1 MTDYLYN
8 LSLQVP
14 DLVILLGCAVAF
26 GTTGVLIAVLSYRL
40 WWSRV
45 PEAEGSARDMGDGVH
60 NSILALI
67 AFLLALITTSEL
79 TSFGNADRQI
89 TLEGLEIRRVDRDLA
104 NIGQEGERGR
114 VLLRAYVDSVAN
126 DEWPR
131 LARRPQSLSP
141 ATEQNLTEL
150 WLEMRRLQPRL
161 KEINS
166 NLALDLADYMHKIE
180 EARLSRLSASVN
192 GIPDVVWLMIGMF
205 FLSACVLAG
214 RHRLSRYALQVV
226 FIQMSALGIIL
237 ALNIII
243 DNPFGGDT
251 SMSPARIV
259 NSLKPLGDS

>member
-1 MTDYLYN
+1 MIDYFYN

-14 DLVILLGCAVAF
+14 DLVILLACALAFGALGVAVAE
-26 GTTGVLIAVLSYRL
+26 VAHWV

-45 PEAEGSARDMGDGVH
+45 QQSEDAAHDVGDGVH

-79 TSFGNADRQI
+79 SSFANADRQI
-89 TLEGLEIRRVDRDLA
+89 TLEALEIKRVDRDLA
-104 NIGQEGERGR
+104 NLGAEGAHGR
-114 VLLRAYVDSVAN
+114 ELLRAYVDSVAA

-141 ATEQNLTEL
+141 VTERDFNAL

-166 NLALDLADYMHKIE
+166 NLSIDLSEYMHKIE

-214 RHRLSRYALQVV
+214 RHRVSRYGMHVV

-251 SMSPARIV
+251 SIGPARLVDAI
-259 NSLKPLGDS
+259 GRQDG

>member
-1 MTDYLYN
+1 MIDILYN
-8 LSLQVP
+8 LSLSVP
-14 DLVILLGCAVAF
+14 DLLILLGCAVVS
-26 GTTGVLIAVLSYRL
+26 GLLGVAIAKLAHRL

-45 PEAEGSARDMGDGVH
+45 VNDGEPSRNMGDGVH

-79 TSFGNADRQI
+79 TSFGNADHQV
-89 TLEGLEIRRVDRDLA
+89 TLEALAIKRVDRDLSRLEA
-104 NIGQEGERGR
+104 DGAQGR
-114 VLLRAYVDSVAN
+114 RLLRAYVASVAA

-141 ATEQNLTEL
+141 IAENEL
-150 WLEMRRLQPRL
+150 NALWAEVRRLQALLRNDNP
-161 KEINS
+161 
-166 NLALDLADYMHKIE
+166 NLGYDLSDYMHKIE
-180 EARLSRLSASVN
+180 DARTSRLSASVN

-214 RHRLSRYALQVV
+214 RHGVTRYGAQVV
-226 FIQMSALGIIL
+226 FIQMSALGVIL

-251 SMSPARIV
+251 SLGPKRIIGAI
-259 NSLKPLGDS
+259 SGDV